1 MLGVK
6 NSEIFIIKI
15 QDAASILHF
24 VADLA
29 LLDVI

>member
-1 MLGVK
+1 MQGGK

-15 QDAASILHF
+15 SDEALIFHF
-24 VADLA
+24 IADLA